1 MPAPRPHYEIALS
14 YGDEITVVAAEEDAP
29 LRWLAEFLGPW
40 FRPVQVPEQPPLK
53 VWLRT
58 GRADYSRWRRQATL
72 PKGEV
77 ECFTL
82 DGPPEPWALARG
94 ADGQEAAFDE
104 RLRVAVR
111 VTGDPGPTVE
121 VLVDE
126 ERPQGRAALMRV
138 VREHASAHALA
149 RGDLPLHAAGVVEQ
163 GKATLFVGPRRAGK
177 STQLL
182 HALAG
187 PGACFLT
194 NDRAF
199 AGVENGVAVASGM
212 PTIVSLRQETVAR
225 HPALE
230 RALGSGA
237 WYYPATVAECQA
249 HSEHGTRVQPPSTR
263 AVPGLS
269 GQQLATLL
277 DIDLSVRAPVARL
290 VFPNVDG
297 TTSGVSSIAAR
308 LEPLSP
314 ADSARRLLLH
324 GLTAGG
330 RHAEYL
336 LPPLPKTAATTA
348 AAPLAIR
355 VRAWTELVQSFVLH
369 LSHPEAGIRDLDKAT
384 PRRPAGT
391 GSDRRC

>member
-1 MPAPRPHYEIALS
+1 MPVRRPHHEIALS
-14 YGDEITVVAAEEDAP
+14 YNDEITVVAAKEEAP
-29 LRWLAEFLGPW
+29 LRWLTEFLGPW
-40 FRPVQVPEQPPLK
+40 FRRVEVPEQPPLT
-53 VWLRT
+53 VRLFT
-58 GRADYSRWRRQATL
+58 GGADYSNWRRDATL
-72 PKGEV
+72 LGGEV

-94 ADGQEAAFDE
+94 ADGREAAFDE
-104 RLRVAVR
+104 RLGVALRPMRVPV
-111 VTGDPGPTVE
+111 PTVD
-121 VLVDE
+121 VLVDD

-138 VREHASAHALA
+138 VREHAAAHAHA
-149 RGDLPLHAAGVVEQ
+149 RGDLPLHAAGVVAH

-182 HALAG
+182 HALTS
-187 PGACFLT
+187 PGARILT

-199 AGVENGVAVASGM
+199 ARIEDNAAVVSGM

-225 HPALE
+225 HPALQ
-230 RALGSGA
+230 RALAGGA

-249 HSEHGTRVQPPSTR
+249 HSERGTRVQPPSSR
-263 AVPGLS
+263 PVPGLS

-277 DIDLSVRAPVARL
+277 AIELSVKAPCTRL
-290 VFPNVDG
+290 VFPSVDG
-297 TTSGVSSIAAR
+297 PTSKVSSSAAR

-330 RHAEYL
+330 RRAEYL
-336 LPPLPKTAATTA
+336 PLPASTT
-348 AAPLAIR
+348 PSSQLAGR

-369 LSHPEAGIRDLDKAT
+369 LPHPEAGIRDVDEA
-384 PRRPAGT
+384 PRHLPPGT
-391 GSDRRC
+391 GAEPQW